1 MLQVTSRVPSANAFK
16 FKVCGSYAA
25 AIKALKIIDSTEIR
39 LFKRLVWLK
48 ESPYIFEY
56 FRILYLNLFEIQF
69 GIWNLCSRFQRFGI
83 LYAVLFR
90 DGPLDLS

>member
-25 AIKALKIIDSTEIR
+25 AIKALKIIDCTEIR
-39 LFKRLVWLK
+39 LFNGLK
-48 ESPYIFEY
+48 ETPYIFEY

-83 LYAVLFR
+83 SYAVLFR
-90 DGPLDLS
+90 DGPLELIYR

>member
-1 MLQVTSRVPSANAFK
+1 MTLCLTAVAGGITEDCGVTLPRLQVTSRVPSANAFK

-48 ESPYIFEY
+48 KLRIFLN
-56 FRILYLNLFEIQF
+56 ILGFCI
-69 GIWNLCSRFQRFGI
+69 
-83 LYAVLFR
+83 
-90 DGPLDLS
+90 